1 MRRMIQSKPGLTI
14 GVNVALAMLAHCRPA
29 VAADSAETGA
39 KISSSG
45 RTKKVPAQ
53 QFVEDCYETLC
64 IGGKSVLSKTGK
76 AWSNIVFAAGTELR
90 SGTPMSYDEVRL
102 FLQSYNAGPYACLKY
117 KGSVPYRETRNYV
130 PRVMKY
136 YQQNLSDTPYDT
148 IIVEKAT
155 KYGLD
160 PQLIRAIMKTE
171 SGFNQKTVSSA
182 GARGLMQVMP
192 CVWSDVKKRYRM
204 KWNYD
209 SNVFD
214 PEKNV
219 EVACA
224 YLAWLRYDFLPRHF
238 QEFPTNPEAP
248 VVVKRDK
255 RKINSERISARE
267 QIMLSQKSASKAD
280 STTPG
285 A

>member
-1 MRRMIQSKPGLTI
+1 
-14 GVNVALAMLAHCRPA
+14 MLAHGKT
-29 VAADSAETGA
+29 VAAPVPVQVPTEGTASGPAEKIA
-39 KISSSG
+39 AVKFAEDCFNSISSAG
-45 RTKKVPAQ
+45 RKLFGDASAAW
-53 QFVEDCYETLC
+53 
-64 IGGKSVLSKTGK
+64 GSVVFTASADLST
-76 AWSNIVFAAGTELR
+76 
-90 SGTPMSYDEVRL
+90 GTPMCYDEVRL

-117 KGSVPYRETRNYV
+117 KGTVPYRETRNYV
-130 PRVMKY
+130 PKILKY
-136 YQQNLSDTPYDT
+136 YQQNLSDTPYDH

-160 PQLIRAIMKTE
+160 PQLIRAIAKAE
-171 SGFNQKTVSSA
+171 SGFDSSIVSHA

-192 CVWSDVKKRYRM
+192 CVWSEVRKRYRF

-238 QEFPTNPEAP
+238 AEFPANPEAP

-255 RKINSERISARE
+255 RSFRKIERISARE
-267 QIMLSQKSASKAD
+267 QIMISQQAERKKAALN
-280 STTPG
+280 PG

>member
-1 MRRMIQSKPGLTI
+1 MSKPRIAI
-14 GVNVALAMLAHCRPA
+14 GVKVALAMMAQGKP
-29 VAADSAETGA
+29 VAAATPMDIPAKTSSNGRIKKVVAAQFAEEC
-39 KISSSG
+39 ISS
-45 RTKKVPAQ
+45 
-53 QFVEDCYETLC
+53 FCDN
-64 IGGKSVLSKTGK
+64 GKIVLGK
-76 AWSNIVFAAGTELR
+76 ARSAWSNIVRAASSELR
-90 SGTPMSYDEVRL
+90 TGTPMSYDEVRL

-117 KGSVPYRETRNYV
+117 KGSVPYRETQNYV
-130 PRVMKY
+130 PRIMKY
-136 YQQNLSDTPYDT
+136 YQQDLSDTQYDS

-171 SGFNQKTVSSA
+171 SDFRSETVSPA

-192 CVWSDVKKRYRM
+192 CVWSEMRKKYRF

-209 SNVFD
+209 KDVFN

-238 QEFPTNPEAP
+238 QEFPTNPQAP
-248 VVVKRDK
+248 AVVKRDK
-255 RKINSERISARE
+255 RVIRKEERISATE
-267 QIMLSQKSASKAD
+267 QIMLTQQAEKGTKL
-280 STTPG
+280 PG
-285 A
+285 V